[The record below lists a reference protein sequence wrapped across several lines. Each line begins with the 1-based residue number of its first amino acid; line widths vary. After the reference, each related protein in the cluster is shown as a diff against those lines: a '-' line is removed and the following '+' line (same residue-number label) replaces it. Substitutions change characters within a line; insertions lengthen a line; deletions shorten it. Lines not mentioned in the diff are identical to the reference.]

1 MTAVHVEFEPAGTDT
16 LSGKYTKEKLT
27 IDIVR
32 ANIYGIALIFPIALV
47 YGVPYFLLW
56 KDQFTLDYFRS
67 VLDNPHPIHVFMGFF
82 FLVGIMVGG
91 IVLHELIHGIT
102 WSLFASKGFK
112 SIRFGVL
119 WNMLTPYCHCKEPL
133 KVRHYILGA
142 IMPAILLGIIPAVIA
157 LFTGSFGLLLFAL
170 LFTIT
175 AIGDFMIINLLRK
188 EHMEDLAE
196 DHPSEAGCYIYRK
209 NPVSTPAA

>member
-1 MTAVHVEFEPAGTDT
+1 MDSYCEF
-16 LSGKYTKEKLT
+16 TKEKLT

-32 ANIYGIALIFPIALV
+32 ANIYGIAIMFPIALI
-47 YGVPYFLLW
+47 YGIPYFLLW
-56 KDQFTLDYFRS
+56 KEQFTIDSLKNT
-67 VLDNPHPIHVFMGFF
+67 LDNTHPAGVFIGFSS
-82 FLVGIMVGG
+82 LIIIMIAGI
-91 IVLHELIHGIT
+91 ILHELIHGIT
-102 WSLFASKGFK
+102 WALFASKGFK

-119 WNMLTPYCHCKEPL
+119 WKMLTPYCHCKEPL

-142 IMPAILLGIIPAVIA
+142 IMPAIILGIIPAVIA

-170 LFTIT
+170 LFTIS

-188 EHMEDLAE
+188 ERMDDLAE

-209 NPVSTPAA
+209 NSVSPPVS